1 MKSLNISLPR
11 RFVALLFVFAGFS
24 EGWVQRTRITELN
37 SAKVFSYGRKSTELA
52 GSLHGENA
60 CFLPLKQLDN
70 DYYAPRIL
78 QIAGAYP
85 GLTHEE
91 FSAVTSEPPAEQGQW
106 QYDFSDPD
114 GPQVGTVALDG
125 TNTVAACEDPVV
137 IIAEHTSL
145 NVILPPELEEAADL
159 LVVVD
164 RGIPTFAER
173 KFLVYS
179 SAGATE
185 LTIGAFAEKS
195 DVPDGTTIL
204 GQVVLVQ
211 IPWLPCMQKTKT
223 GFMEEDE
230 YF

>member
-1 MKSLNISLPR
+1 
-11 RFVALLFVFAGFS
+11 
-24 EGWVQRTRITELN
+24 
-37 SAKVFSYGRKSTELA
+37 
-52 GSLHGENA
+52 
-60 CFLPLKQLDN
+60 
-70 DYYAPRIL
+70 
-78 QIAGAYP
+78 
-85 GLTHEE
+85 
-91 FSAVTSEPPAEQGQW
+91 
-106 QYDFSDPD
+106 
-114 GPQVGTVALDG
+114 
-125 TNTVAACEDPVV
+125 VV

-145 NVILPPELEEAADL
+145 NVILPPELEEVADL

-164 RGIPTFAER
+164 RATSTFAER

-179 SAGATE
+179 SPGAAE

-195 DVPDGTTIL
+195 DVPDGITIL